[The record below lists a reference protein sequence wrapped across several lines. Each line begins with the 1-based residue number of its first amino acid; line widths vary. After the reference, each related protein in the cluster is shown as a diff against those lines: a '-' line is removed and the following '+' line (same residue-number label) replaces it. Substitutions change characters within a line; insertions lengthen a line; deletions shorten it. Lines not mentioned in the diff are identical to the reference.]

1 MKRTSLIK
9 RLGCVAL
16 CLTMLF
22 SATGTAACKPSA
34 PNNETTIQLSY
45 WNSGFGTK
53 WLDNLIEKFESA
65 YPEYDVYLEPT
76 PTQDYFSMTIEY
88 DKDTTVDLYLT
99 GALSGNYSEYLEPMD
114 EVLNYTHEG
123 ESKSIAEKMDQ
134 SVYQALK
141 AQDGNLYAVSYG
153 GGLLSLAYDISVIDG
168 VKYQVPRTTDELVEL
183 VIKLEA
189 DYRGVKKPFITFQGG
204 GYWMYVYKTW
214 LVQYKGMDFYYND
227 LLKLETDD
235 GKPDKDML
243 LDKEKTT
250 GRYQV
255 LELLAKLFNA
265 KYVTED
271 SGSGQFTAQQTKFLN
286 GRAVMMPN
294 GTWLYNEMSKSK
306 TFDPDNANFGIM
318 KMPVLSAIIDNL
330 PSIEDDLELSDL
342 IAEID
347 KAGADVNAVPLKTA
361 KYDVSKEDME
371 RVYEARNIIA
381 STVDENS
388 CMIPVY
394 SNAKT
399 AAKEFLKF
407 MYKDQMIKEYSSII
421 HSLFPA
427 TLDSGEIDTST
438 WNGWEKDVHE
448 IQSVCSFLPKME
460 TTSKVLSAA
469 GLYANAGTN
478 SSLMN
483 AYARFAAQE
492 NAWTAKKYWEK
503 MQEIYEENWKSYL
516 AIAGVRE

>member
-22 SATGTAACKPSA
+22 SATGTAACQKEA

-53 WLDNLIEKFESA
+53 WLDNLIEKFELA

-76 PTQDYFSMTIEY
+76 PAQTYFDTTIEY
-88 DKDTTVDLYLT
+88 ANDTTVDLFMT

-114 EVLNYTHEG
+114 DVLNFTHEG
-123 ESKSIAEKMDQ
+123 ESKTIAEKMDS
-134 SVYQALK
+134 SVYQAIK
-141 AQDGNLYAVSYG
+141 AQDGKLYAVSYA
-153 GGLLSLAYDISVIDG
+153 GGLLSLAYDKSVIDG

-183 VIKLEA
+183 VIKLES
-189 DYRGVKKPFITFQGG
+189 DYRGRKKPFITFTGG
-204 GYWMYVYKTW
+204 GYWSYVYKAW
-214 LVQYKGMDFYYND
+214 LVQYNGMDFYYND
-227 LLKLETDD
+227 LLKLETEL
-235 GKPDKDML
+235 GQPDKDML
-243 LDKEKTT
+243 LDQEKTT
-250 GRYQV
+250 GRFQV
-255 LELLAKLFNA
+255 LSLLEKLFNA

-271 SGSGQFTAQQTKFLN
+271 SANGQFSAQQTKFLN

-306 TFDPDNANFGIM
+306 TFNPDEAQFGIM
-318 KMPVLSAIIDNL
+318 KMPVISAIIDNL
-330 PSIEDDLELSDL
+330 STVEDDLELSDL
-342 IAEID
+342 IVEID

-361 KYDVSKEDME
+361 NYDVSKADME
-371 RVYEARNIIA
+371 RVYEARNIIT

-407 MYKDQMIKEYSSII
+407 MYKDQMIKEYSGILRC
-421 HSLFPA
+421 LFPA
-427 TLDSGEIDTST
+427 SLDSGEIDVST
-438 WNGWEKDVHE
+438 WNGWEKDVYE
-448 IQSVCSFLPKME
+448 MQSVCSFLPKAE
-460 TTSKVLSAA
+460 SASKVLSAA
-469 GLYANAGTN
+469 GLYAQGGTN
-478 SSLMN
+478 AATMN
-483 AYARFAAQE
+483 PYSRFSAQE
-492 NAWTAKKYWEK
+492 NPWTAQKYWEK

-516 AIAGVRE
+516 SIAGIK